1 MAKQDMMAAAQ
12 RGSAALQETMTVTDL
27 LARYRNRINNLLS
40 DTIDIEQFMST
51 VAQEIGTVKHLD
63 ECSGDSLI
71 KAAMRCAQLGLK
83 PGPEQHVHII
93 PFFNGKLRQYEAT
106 VIVGYRGLIYLAH
119 KAMPDLVA
127 VQPHAIYENDYLE
140 YELGATPKLVHRPLI
155 QEERGKLIAAYVVF
169 RFKDGEIAW
178 NLVDK
183 KEVERHR
190 AAGGTRKDSVW
201 DGPNEVTMWL
211 KTAVRAAMNYMPQ
224 RMIEGAKVLQK
235 AAQVEDAADVDLETG
250 SVIDVEP
257 SNAAQDAPE
266 SAKKDTT
273 PKQVEAP
280 KAEPTQKA
288 KPKPKPEPKSTP
300 KQVEYPISVESENA
314 DNEEEPTL
322 QFDEEV
328 DERTLWFDDVG
339 FDQSQRTV
347 YATLYDAGYENVDI
361 SKWLDSK
368 AALDDQGILDA
379 DAASVMVGNGE
390 EWIVKEFQGWA
401 RGQ

>member
-1 MAKQDMMAAAQ
+1 MAKQQDMLAAAK

-27 LARYRNRINNLLS
+27 LARYRNRINNLLNN
-40 DTIDIEQFMST
+40 TIDIEQFMST

-63 ECSGDSLI
+63 ECSGESLI

-93 PFFNGKLRQYEAT
+93 PFFNGNRRQYEAT

-155 QEERGKLIAAYVVF
+155 QGERGNLIAAYVVF
-169 RFKDGEIAW
+169 KFKDGEVAW

-201 DGPNEVTMWL
+201 DGPNEVMMWL

-224 RMIEGAKVLQK
+224 RMIEGAKVLQN
-235 AAQVEDAADVDLETG
+235 AARVEDAADVDLETG
-250 SVIDVEP
+250 GVIDVEP
-257 SNAAQDAPE
+257 SDASQDAPKSE
-266 SAKKDTT
+266 KKDTT

-280 KAEPTQKA
+280 KADPPAKA
-288 KPKPKPEPKSTP
+288 KPKPTP
-300 KQVEYPISVESENA
+300 KPKTEDPINVESENA
-314 DNEEEPTL
+314 DEELTL
-322 QFDEEV
+322 PFDEEV

-339 FDQSQRTV
+339 FDQNQRTV
-347 YATLYDAGYENVDI
+347 YTTLYDAGYENVDI

-368 AALDDQGILDA
+368 AALDGQGILDA

-390 EWIVKEFQGWA
+390 EWIVKEFQEWA
-401 RGQ
+401 RNQ